1 MKYHIC
7 YLISSLAKE
16 GPVNVLYNIVRYIDY
31 SIFKVTIVTF
41 RPEKTNSRLEDFRKL
56 PIQIEQL
63 HLKGGSNLF
72 VSCYNLR
79 KLLKKIKPDIT
90 HAHCSR
96 SLYLMSFLPHSFKK
110 VYTIHIYP
118 GFQHRQIYGKVLGTI
133 LACLNNFF
141 SKHFCD
147 LPIGCAESIGWQYKK
162 EGWIIKCIPN
172 GCSYPVWH
180 YNEREKLS
188 LRQELGLSEG
198 FEYYVFVGRLS
209 PEKNP
214 DILVKA
220 FSLIENSNKRL
231 LVLGDGPMMER
242 LKINKPKNV
251 DLLGFSDRISD
262 FLKAADFYISCS
274 SVEGLANTLLES
286 MSVGLPLLVS
296 DIPSHREVMANFQEG
311 EVGEFILPDSADIV
325 RKIQIVSQINKL
337 HVRDVMEAVYAK
349 KYTALRMSETY
360 QQAYMGLMNKS

>member
-16 GPVNVLYNIVRYIDY
+16 GPVNVLYNIVKHIDF
-31 SIFKVTIVTF
+31 SSFKVTIVTF

-79 KLLKKIKPDIT
+79 KLLKKIKPDLT

-96 SLYLMSFLPHSFKK
+96 SLYLMSFLPHSIKK

-141 SKHFCD
+141 SKYFCD

-162 EGWIIKCIPN
+162 DGWIIKCIPN
-172 GCSYPVWH
+172 GCSYPVWR
-180 YNEREKLS
+180 YNENEKLN
-188 LRQELGLSEG
+188 LRRDLGLKEDAQY
-198 FEYYVFVGRLS
+198 FVFVGRLS

-214 DILVKA
+214 DILLEA
-220 FSLIENSNKRL
+220 FSLLEESDMRL
-231 LVLGDGPMMER
+231 LVLGEGPMMEK
-242 LKINKPKNV
+242 LKTNKPGNV
-251 DLLGFSDRISD
+251 DLLGFTNKISD
-262 FLKAADFYISCS
+262 YLKASDFYISCS

-296 DIPSHREVMANFQEG
+296 DIPSHREVMANFSEG
-311 EVGEFILPDSADIV
+311 EVGKFILPNADDIV
-325 RKIQIVSQINKL
+325 KKIQIISQIDKA
-337 HVRDVMEAVYAK
+337 HVREVVQAIYEK
-349 KYTALRMSETY
+349 KYTASIMSAAY
-360 QQAYMGLMNKS
+360 QQAYMGLMDKS